1 MDRERLYRTEAVV
14 LKRSDFGE
22 ADRLLTLYTP
32 RLGKCR
38 VLAKG
43 VRRLTSRKAGHLE
56 LFTHAQLLVA
66 KARSLDIVTQAETI
80 DAYANLR
87 KDLLRASRAYYAVE
101 LLDRFTGEGIENR
114 PLFELLLRTLSWLN
128 AEPDVD
134 LVTRYYELH
143 LLEMVGYRPQL
154 FHCIGCQ
161 ADIEP
166 VTNCFSAA
174 EGGVMCPHCGESS
187 SGPALRTIPVNVLK
201 VLRYLQTRP
210 FESCRRLQLGAAI
223 HRDLEHIMLCY
234 VTYHLERNLKSI
246 EFLRLLREPAHAP
259 VAGLS
264 TLTPSREDTPL
275 T

>member
-87 KDLLRASRAYYAVE
+87 KDLLRASRAYSQSNYWIASPE
-101 LLDRFTGEGIENR
+101 RGLKIA
-114 PLFELLLRTLSWLN
+114 LSLN
-128 AEPDVD
+128 
-134 LVTRYYELH
+134 YY
-143 LLEMVGYRPQL
+143 
-154 FHCIGCQ
+154 
-161 ADIEP
+161 
-166 VTNCFSAA
+166 
-174 EGGVMCPHCGESS
+174 
-187 SGPALRTIPVNVLK
+187 
-201 VLRYLQTRP
+201 
-210 FESCRRLQLGAAI
+210 
-223 HRDLEHIMLCY
+223 
-234 VTYHLERNLKSI
+234 
-246 EFLRLLREPAHAP
+246 
-259 VAGLS
+259 
-264 TLTPSREDTPL
+264 
-275 T
+275 